1 MPRAQRQSVIGAVAF
16 AFSAGMV
23 ATVNP
28 CGFAIIPAYL
38 SLFLTNEDAPQT
50 WSPVLSGLRVGLLVM
65 SAFVATFVAVGAVF
79 QLVSTAVV
87 KVMPWAALVVG
98 DVLERDGF
106 WWADVTPQYPG
117 TPQAAPDQPWSGSI
131 TTIRHW
137 MKTGAVEPAKRT
149 SSDMRLFDDAGLERF
164 KELAAKHEVRK
175 ANSINGWSLV
185 IPFQELAKRRGAS
198 SCSSG

>member
-1 MPRAQRQSVIGAVAF
+1 
-16 AFSAGMV
+16 
-23 ATVNP
+23 
-28 CGFAIIPAYL
+28 
-38 SLFLTNEDAPQT
+38 
-50 WSPVLSGLRVGLLVM
+50 
-65 SAFVATFVAVGAVF
+65 
-79 QLVSTAVV
+79 
-87 KVMPWAALVVG
+87 VVG